1 MTRVPMYPDAPVP
14 RSIEVGRILPK
25 FVTPS
30 DVRDL
35 KGRLDPFVRALDQSV
50 ADCKGLPD
58 GVRNGWLAF
67 SKAWRGYFDGEE
79 SWLHTAAQM
88 DQGEAYEK
96 DITRWQDMVATYK
109 CAPDAPRP
117 APSDGGADLDDP
129 GSQRWQGTVKTVAIA
144 GAIIAVVLGVRTV
157 MK

>member
-1 MTRVPMYPDAPVP
+1 MTHVPMCRDAGVP

-50 ADCKGLPD
+50 ADCRGLPD
-58 GVRNGWLAF
+58 GVRNGSLAF
-67 SKAWRGYFDGEE
+67 SKAWRAYFDGEE

-96 DITRWQDMVATYK
+96 DITRWQDMIATYK
-109 CAPDAPRP
+109 CAPDAPPP
-117 APSDGGADLDDP
+117 APSDGGSDMDDP
-129 GSQRWQGTVKTVAIA
+129 GSRRWKGTIKTVAVA
-144 GAIIAVVLGVRTV
+144 GAIVAVVIGVRAV